1 MINFIKNFFN
11 RKKMIEGQLF
21 ELIGFL
27 LNKEQEFNLTANV
40 RVVEF
45 DPVIPD
51 AIAKNFQPFTL
62 FALANYTYTTIELT
76 DTHISFE
83 TGFGA
88 ENFGSVVTIPLYSL
102 FQVVVD
108 ESILFL
114 NPSATVERF
123 LVQDDKKSQIQRSRS
138 AFKPL
143 GK

>member
-1 MINFIKNFFN
+1 MIKDIIENNDYKE
-11 RKKMIEGQLF
+11 MIEGQLF

-27 LNKEQEFNLTANV
+27 LNNEEEFNLTANI
-40 RVVEF
+40 RVIEF
-45 DPVIPD
+45 EPVIPD

-62 FALANYTYTTIELT
+62 FALANYTYSTIELT

-88 ENFGSVVTIPLYSL
+88 ENFGSVVTIPLYAL

-114 NPSATVERF
+114 NPSATVEKF
-123 LVQDDKKSQIQRSRS
+123 LVKDDKKSQVQRSRS

>member
-1 MINFIKNFFN
+1 MIKDIIENDDYKE
-11 RKKMIEGQLF
+11 MIEGQLF

-27 LNKEQEFNLTANV
+27 LNKEQEFNLTANI

-62 FALANYTYTTIELT
+62 FALANYTYSTIELT

-88 ENFGSVVTIPLYSL
+88 ENFGSVVTIPLYAL

-114 NPSATVERF
+114 NPSATVEKF
-123 LVQDDKKSQIQRSRS
+123 LVKDDKKSQVQRSRS